1 MKHHKKNEVNFFG
14 TFTSAWCVIVYKCSS
29 ISHLLVKTT
38 LQRTRMMPFLFPN
51 QLESAIRHY
60 DLTVPMEKKYC
71 MSVDFSMK
79 DFYCY

>member
-1 MKHHKKNEVNFFG
+1 MQFHFPPACEDYTPENSND
-14 TFTSAWCVIVYKCSS
+14 AI
-29 ISHLLVKTT
+29 
-38 LQRTRMMPFLFPN
+38 FLFPN